1 MKTLVKIQYEW
12 NKESFMKFLTNNE
25 DFKYNIIH
33 DKDNIVLLLVNDFE
47 TIKHIAKTTNWCISK
62 NMQYWKNYMTSTL
75 NKQYVMYNFGLKEDD
90 EYSIVGFTVSDNN
103 RITHAH
109 SFTNIS
115 LEYHY

>member
-1 MKTLVKIQYEW
+1 
-12 NKESFMKFLTNNE
+12 
-25 DFKYNIIH
+25 
-33 DKDNIVLLLVNDFE
+33 
-47 TIKHIAKTTNWCISK
+47 
-62 NMQYWKNYMTSTL
+62 MQYWKNYMTSTL

-115 LEYHY
+115 LMNGINSPIYHNINCIIDTNNIQT